1 MLWVKPRTV
10 TFPFYPTPK
19 SNIPSC
25 KSYGRGGGGVA
36 NSLLFLPL
44 YSLDESH
51 KTLLEQFF
59 SSIFWVKLRTVIFPV
74 KLRHRFNPS
83 GQVTFGTL
91 PPSHLL
97 APNPGILL
105 HSGHSIPDTGNKKK
119 NWTEYRYGDDL
130 LCCLSRYSFFLILA
144 LFRQAGAVRGPPS

>member
-25 KSYGRGGGGVA
+25 KSYGRVGVGVA

-91 PPSHLL
+91 PLSHLL

-119 NWTEYRYGDDL
+119 LNWIPVWWRFTL
-130 LCCLSRYSFFLILA
+130 LSVKIFFFFNTSPIQTGGGFSRA
-144 LFRQAGAVRGPPS
+144 P